1 MGARRMHVHA
11 PLRWQYPIG
20 IGPERVRS
28 AVLVPASTND
38 ADDDAAANGDRKRK
52 WRPLFGFI
60 G

>member
-52 WRPLFGFI
+52 
-60 G
+60 